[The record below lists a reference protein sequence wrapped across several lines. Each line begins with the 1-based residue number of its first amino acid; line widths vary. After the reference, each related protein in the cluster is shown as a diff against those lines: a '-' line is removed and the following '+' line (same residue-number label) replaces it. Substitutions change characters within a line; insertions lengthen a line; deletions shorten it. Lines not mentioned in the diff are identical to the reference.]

1 MHRNRCAFCRFLA
14 LSGIQLEVKIMSWQQ
29 YATMIIMI
37 KIRNNDQPDNN
48 SHLEKFGETTANSRS
63 YQIWGFLELGT
74 PKKNIA
80 FRIRPKNGQEFRSH
94 KKMIIFS
101 VPRWIDHSR
110 YGNQTCWPLDNPPPQ
125 KKIRR
130 FLIHRAIGLPPVLK
144 CSKPP
149 SVWLRGLTTR
159 KAPVIVSH
167 GSGDPKLKG
176 PKNPVVLIT
185 GLRKA

>member
-1 MHRNRCAFCRFLA
+1 MDVVLLNDHIYGTLWHLNIWITKILNKKPFPWTMHRNRCAFCRFLA

-110 YGNQTCWPLDNPPPQ
+110 YGNQTCWPLDNPPQ
-125 KKIRR
+125 KNKE
-130 FLIHRAIGLPPVLK
+130 
-144 CSKPP
+144 
-149 SVWLRGLTTR
+149 
-159 KAPVIVSH
+159 VS
-167 GSGDPKLKG
+167 
-176 PKNPVVLIT
+176 NP
-185 GLRKA
+185 